1 MRLPD
6 FPRPLARLLA
16 ALPPYPASLAFAA
29 GSRILAWPALRGLDW
44 SPVLGRRFCLYVRD
58 LGVRVYFSL
67 HEDGFRAESS
77 GPVDVTFTA
86 TAADLARLA
95 LRLEDPDT
103 LFFNRRLLI
112 EGDTN
117 VGLTVKN
124 LLDTVEL
131 ESVLGAMPAG
141 LGSAVINLRQ
151 LALR

>member
-1 MRLPD
+1 MTLPE

-16 ALPPYPASLAFAA
+16 ALPTYPASLAFAA
-29 GSRILAWPALRGLDW
+29 GSRAIAWPALRDLDW
-44 SPVLGRRFCLYVRD
+44 SPVLGRRFCLHVRD

-67 HEDGFRAESS
+67 HSQGFRAEPG

-86 TAADLARLA
+86 SATDLARLA

-124 LLDTVEL
+124 LLDTIEL
-131 ESVLGAMPAG
+131 EAALAAMPAG
-141 LGSAVINLRQ
+141 LGSALMNLRQ